1 MTPADGQRDAKVVQ
15 EFRANA
21 GIVGGVFEGVPIALL
36 HSTGAR
42 SGTERITPLIPLLD
56 GERLFVFASNG
67 GAPRVPDW
75 YHNLVERP
83 LAAVELGAERFAV
96 TARLVEGLERDRIVA
111 RQLERYPSFAEYLA
125 KAGRTIPVVELVR
138 TT

>member
-1 MTPADGQRDAKVVQ
+1 MTRADGQRDAKVVR

-36 HSTGAR
+36 HTTGAR

-67 GAPRVPDW
+67 GAPHHPDW
-75 YHNLVERP
+75 YHNLVKQP
-83 LAAVELGAERFAV
+83 LAAVEFGAEHFAA
-96 TARLVEGLERDRIVA
+96 TARLVEGLERDRILA
-111 RQLERYPSFAEYLA
+111 RQLARYPSFAEYLA
-125 KAGRTIPVVELVR
+125 QAGRAIPVVELVR